1 MVDFYCCNV
10 GENRVVTEVKCQ
22 AMILYKKRNGFS
34 VVCPDVLTVRKIWGN
49 I

>member
-10 GENRVVTEVKCQ
+10 GENRVVRGVKCQ
-22 AMILYKKRNGFS
+22 ALILYQKRNGFS
-34 VVCPDVLTVRKIWGN
+34 VVCADVLTVRKIWGN